1 MSETRGHALTL
12 REVSKHYGS
21 FTAVDRVS
29 LEVGQGE
36 FLTLL
41 GPSGSGK
48 TTILMAVAG
57 FVAPSAGSILLDGS
71 DITPLPP
78 EKRNFGMVFQG
89 YALFPHMSVADNVAF
104 PLRVRGLSRAD
115 RDAKVRAA
123 LDLVQLG
130 QFAERLPKQLS
141 GGQQQR
147 VALARALVFDP
158 NLLLLDEPLSAL
170 DKKLRAEL
178 QEELKALHQRVGR
191 TFINVTHDQEEALSM
206 SDRIAILNHGK
217 LIQHGAPLDLYE
229 RPRTRF
235 VADFLGKSNFLQG
248 TVFGAMASGF
258 MVDGG
263 GQRFTVRLPV
273 GASPPAEGSACL
285 LSLRPEKIALLAEG
299 ETADNATV
307 GSVVAWSY
315 LGAGY
320 SLRVSTPGLGELRV
334 VLPAWQAAIAPA
346 AGLPVRLGWSADAAV
361 PIEDDAA

>member
-1 MSETRGHALTL
+1 MSTSGHALALDGLTK
-12 REVSKHYGS
+12 RYGS
-21 FTAVDRVS
+21 FTAVDNVS
-29 LEVGQGE
+29 LRVESGE

-57 FVAPSAGSILLDGS
+57 FVAPSAGTVLLDGR

-78 EKRNFGMVFQG
+78 EKRDFGMVFQG
-89 YALFPHMSVADNVAF
+89 YALFPHMNVAENVGF

-130 QFAERLPKQLS
+130 QFTDRLPKQLS

-191 TFINVTHDQEEALSM
+191 TFLNVTHDQEEALSL

-217 LIQHGAPLDLYE
+217 LIQAGAPAALYE
-229 RPRTRF
+229 RPATRF
-235 VADFLGKSNFLQG
+235 VADFLGKSNFLSG
-248 TVFGAMASGF
+248 TVSEASGAM
-258 MVDGG
+258 MVVAAGATRIT
-263 GQRFTVRLPV
+263 QALPEGAARPAP
-273 GASPPAEGSACL
+273 GASVL
-285 LSLRPEKIALLAEG
+285 LSLRPEKIAVLG
-299 ETADNATV
+299 EQDSADN
-307 GSVVAWSY
+307 VVTGTIAGWSY

-320 SLRVSTPGLGELRV
+320 SLRVAVPDLGEIRA
-334 VLPAWQAAIAPA
+334 VLSAWRAPIAPRD
-346 AGLPVRLGWSADAAV
+346 GLAIRLGWSADAAV
-361 PIEDDAA
+361 PVAEDAA

>member
-1 MSETRGHALTL
+1 MSDGRGHALVL
-12 REVSKHYGS
+12 RGLSKHYGA
-21 FTAVDRVS
+21 FTAVDKVS

-57 FVAPSAGSILLDGS
+57 FVAPTAGSILLDGS

-89 YALFPHMSVADNVAF
+89 YALFPHMTVADNVAF
-104 PLRVRGLSRAD
+104 PLRVRRLSRAD
-115 RDAKVRAA
+115 RDVKVRAA

-130 QFAERLPKQLS
+130 QFADRLPKQLS

-158 NLLLLDEPLSAL
+158 ALLLLDEPLSAL

-178 QEELKALHQRVGR
+178 QEELKALHKRVGR

-217 LIQHGAPLDLYE
+217 LIQHGAPGALYE

-235 VADFLGKSNFLQG
+235 VADFLGKSNFLEG
-248 TVFGAMASGF
+248 IARVPTARGF
-258 MVDGG
+258 TLEAGVHDIA
-263 GQRFTVRLPV
+263 VRLTE
-273 GASPPAEGSACL
+273 GEAPPPEGKRSL
-285 LSLRPEKIALLAEG
+285 LSLRPEKIGLLTDGATAE
-299 ETADNATV
+299 NVV
-307 GSVVAWSY
+307 GGSIVAWSY

-320 SLRVSTPGLGELRV
+320 SLRISTDTLGELRV
-334 VLPAWQAAIAPA
+334 VLPAWQASFAPA
-346 AGLPVRLGWSADAAV
+346 EGLPVRLGWSADAAV
-361 PIEDDAA
+361 LVEDDAP

>member
-89 YALFPHMSVADNVAF
+89 YALFPHMTVADNVAF

-130 QFAERLPKQLS
+130 QFADRLPKQLS

-235 VADFLGKSNFLQG
+235 VADFLGKSNFLEG
-248 TVFGAMASGF
+248 TA
-258 MVDGG
+258 
-263 GQRFTVRLPV
+263 RLPTAQSFTLEAGGLNLAV
-273 GASPPAEGSACL
+273 RGAAPAEGSRCL
-285 LSLRPEKIALLAEG
+285 LSLRPEKIALLADG
-299 ETADNATV
+299 STADNAV
-307 GSVVAWSY
+307 EGRILAWAY
-315 LGAGY
+315 LGSGY
-320 SLRVSTPGLGELRV
+320 SLRVGTQTLGELRV

-346 AGLPVRLGWSADAAV
+346 EGLPIRLGWSADAAV

>member
-1 MSETRGHALTL
+1 MSTSGHALALDGLTK
-12 REVSKHYGS
+12 RYGS
-21 FTAVDRVS
+21 FTAVDNVS
-29 LEVGQGE
+29 LRVESGE

-57 FVAPSAGSILLDGS
+57 FVAPSAGTVLLDGR

-78 EKRNFGMVFQG
+78 EKRDFGMVFQG
-89 YALFPHMSVADNVAF
+89 YALFPHMNVAENVGF

-130 QFAERLPKQLS
+130 QFTDRLPKQLS

-191 TFINVTHDQEEALSM
+191 TFLNVTHDQEEALSL

-217 LIQHGAPLDLYE
+217 LIQ
-229 RPRTRF
+229 
-235 VADFLGKSNFLQG
+235 
-248 TVFGAMASGF
+248 
-258 MVDGG
+258 
-263 GQRFTVRLPV
+263 
-273 GASPPAEGSACL
+273 
-285 LSLRPEKIALLAEG
+285 
-299 ETADNATV
+299 
-307 GSVVAWSY
+307 
-315 LGAGY
+315 AG
-320 SLRVSTPGLGELRV
+320 
-334 VLPAWQAAIAPA
+334 APA
-346 AGLPVRLGWSADAAV
+346 ALYELPATW
-361 PIEDDAA
+361 PIFLASRTS

>member
-29 LEVGQGE
+29 LDVGQGE

-57 FVAPSAGSILLDGS
+57 FVTPSAGSILLDGS

-89 YALFPHMSVADNVAF
+89 YALFPHMTVADNVAF

-115 RDAKVRAA
+115 RDAKVLAA

-217 LIQHGAPLDLYE
+217 LIQHGKPLDLYE

-235 VADFLGKSNFLQG
+235 VADFLGKSNFLEG
-248 TVFGAMASGF
+248 VA
-258 MVDGG
+258 
-263 GQRFTVRLPV
+263 RLPTAQGFTLEAGGLNLAV
-273 GASPPAEGSACL
+273 RGAAPGEGARCL
-285 LSLRPEKIALLAEG
+285 LSLRPEKIGLIADGA
-299 ETADNATV
+299 TADNMV
-307 GSVVAWSY
+307 DGRILAWAY
-315 LGAGY
+315 LGTGY
-320 SLRVSTPGLGELRV
+320 SLRVATESLGELRV
-334 VLPAWQAAIAPA
+334 TLPAWQAAIAPSE
-346 AGLPVRLGWSADAAV
+346 GLAVRLGWSADAAV